1 MAMKKGGLGKGLS
14 AIFMENESED
24 KNSTVTL
31 KIADIEPNRS
41 QPRQDFDEAAL
52 ADLANSIS
60 QHGLLQP
67 LLVRPLIGG
76 GYQLVAGERRW
87 RACRM
92 AGVNEVP
99 VVIRELT
106 DAETMELA
114 LIENLQREDLSP
126 IEEALGYKTLMDT
139 YGFTQEDVSRSVGKS
154 RPAVANVLR
163 LLNLPD
169 EVIAMVRSG
178 ELSAGHARTLLA
190 LKDESK
196 ILELARLAVDNDA
209 SVRELERAVKKYN
222 KAAEGQSEEAE
233 APKLPKRNSFF
244 DEVELALN
252 EHLARKVKVCGG
264 EKDKG
269 ILQIEFYS
277 ADDLKELAQLLGKE

>member
-126 IEEALGYKTLMDT
+126 IEEALGYKTLMET
-139 YGFTQEDVSRSVGKS
+139 YSFTQEDVSRSVGKS

-169 EVIAMVRSG
+169 EVIAMVRNG

-190 LKDESK
+190 LKDETK
-196 ILELARLAVDNDA
+196 MLELAKLAVENDA

-222 KAAEGQSEEAE
+222 KAAEGQSEETE
-233 APKLPKRNSFF
+233 TPKLPKRNSFF

-269 ILQIEFYS
+269 ILQIEFYG

>member
-1 MAMKKGGLGKGLS
+1 MAMKRGGLGKGLN

-92 AGVNEVP
+92 AGLNEVP
-99 VVIRELT
+99 VVVRELT
-106 DAETMELA
+106 DSETMELA

-139 YGFTQEDVSRSVGKS
+139 YGFTQEDVSKSVGKS

-190 LKDESK
+190 LKDETK
-196 ILELARLAVDNDA
+196 MLELAQLAVENDV
-209 SVRELERAVKKYN
+209 SVRELERAVKKLN
-222 KAAEGQSEEAE
+222 KAAAEEEQPTE
-233 APKLPKRNSFF
+233 AQKPVKRSSFY

-277 ADDLKELAQLLGKE
+277 AEDLKELAQLLGKE